1 MQQWLALQQVQ
12 QVLLL
17 HLLLLHDLIP
27 QACDC
32 HPMAWYGVSP
42 SAQCLAWCPD
52 LLLLTVYQ
60 TLWRYICCPGLHY
73 G

>member
-1 MQQWLALQQVQ
+1 MQHWLALQ

-17 HLLLLHDLIP
+17 HLLPLHDLMS

-32 HPMAWYGVSP
+32 HPLAWYGMPP
-42 SAQCLAWCPD
+42 SARWLAWHPD
-52 LLLLTVYQ
+52 LLLLTVFQ
-60 TLWRYICCPGLHY
+60 ELLRYSCRPGLRY